1 MSDNSFKKKGLNK
14 KDYRGKETA
23 AKVVKGGA
31 AVVGLAVIAPKVIK
45 GVVNI
50 AKKIITKA

>member
-1 MSDNSFKKKGLNK
+1 MSDNSFKKKELNK